1 MAGVSLIPA
10 FHTKAHHLS
19 ATSAP
24 IPCCA
29 NLRKPG
35 SLPLPIGSRPPNGRT
50 STTWKRRKG
59 TTVPRAA
66 IEPEEEIWE
75 EGSGGLAVAELGMT
89 EVEKVKKA
97 LVEAFYGTNRGLQAS
112 SETRAEI
119 VELITQLEAMNPTPV
134 PTQAL
139 PLLNGKWILVYT
151 CLSDIFSLYAMGTL
165 PILKAEE
172 ISQTIDAESFTVE
185 NSVLFSGPLATTSF
199 TTHAKFE
206 VRSPKRVQRMWR
218 CWDKRLNSAPS
229 ESSSHPSKMPRP
241 RSLGPSPE
249 VLLLNSSSRS
259 TEPNPGSSQLSSM
272 KISAYHEVMQVVC
285 LYSSRKEAPY
295 CPQLCDRRG
304 SFTLCS
310 N

>member
-206 VRSPKRVQRMWR
+206 VRSPKRVQLT
-218 CWDKRLNSAPS
+218 DSIEIPENV
-229 ESSSHPSKMPRP
+229 
-241 RSLGPSPE
+241 E
-249 VLLLNSSSRS
+249 VLGQTIELSPFREFITPLQDAATSVARSISGSTPFKFLITIDRAESWLLTTFLDEDLCISRGDASSVFVLIK
-259 TEPNPGSSQLSSM
+259 EGSSL
-272 KISAYHEVMQVVC
+272 
-285 LYSSRKEAPY
+285 LP
-295 CPQLCDRRG
+295 P
-304 SFTLCS
+304 TL
-310 N
+310 

>member
-50 STTWKRRKG
+50 STTWKPRKG

-139 PLLNGKWILVYT
+139 PLLNGKWILVYVTTESSMKSLVLFVTNMLSALFSHFYFSSLALYDGVGKNPPSPVNQRGICRYT

-206 VRSPKRVQRMWR
+206 VRSPKRVQVCRQRKLQSLFFSLLGRGLYIMR
-218 CWDKRLNSAPS
+218 IFIFCIKRL
-229 ESSSHPSKMPRP
+229 
-241 RSLGPSPE
+241 
-249 VLLLNSSSRS
+249 
-259 TEPNPGSSQLSSM
+259 QLFLA
-272 KISAYHEVMQVVC
+272 I
-285 LYSSRKEAPY
+285 R
-295 CPQLCDRRG
+295 
-304 SFTLCS
+304 
-310 N
+310 